1 MNIPDR
7 WIPLLDMLS
16 DKDLATLMRAI
27 LHGEEEPT
35 ITGKSQS
42 VADLIYGD
50 IEKAKRNNG
59 YQRKYRSKSD
69 NSLTEILQPSYSKTN
84 VRQLLDVC
92 KTDNNLTVR
101 QEERKEG
108 VPPCSPLPL
117 SPTPPITNPPIIPPY
132 QEKREEAL
140 TGVCAGACEDE
151 QISFEGFEPLDPPES
166 EVKRRK
172 PTIAERFD
180 ALWAEYPKKNGKKNA
195 FESYQ
200 RAIAA
205 GVTDETIAD
214 GIRRYKDYIAAK
226 RTSEQYILAGST
238 YFYQWRWQDIYDTVS
253 AAPTFSEKSGGDEF
267 LNYLNEELEK
277 EKAKRENRWTEQT

>member
-16 DKDLATLMRAI
+16 DKDLATLMRAV

-35 ITGKSQS
+35 LAGKNQS

-50 IEKAKRNNG
+50 IAKTKYFAEAKRKSRKRFDGQTIVKEMSNDC
-59 YQRKYRSKSD
+59 QRDVKEMSIDS
-69 NSLTEILQPSYSKTN
+69 QTN
-84 VRQLLDVC
+84 V
-92 KTDNNLTVR
+92 K

-108 VPPCSPLPL
+108 VPPCPPLPL
-117 SPTPPITNPPIIPPY
+117 PPTPPITNPPIIPPF

-140 TGVCAGACEDE
+140 TGAGACEDE
-151 QISFEGFEPLDPPES
+151 QIPFEGFEPLDPPES

-172 PTIAERFD
+172 PTIEERFET
-180 ALWAEYPKKNGKKNA
+180 LWAEYPKKNGKKNA

-253 AAPTFSEKSGGDEF
+253 AAPTCSDKSGGDEF

-277 EKAKRENRWTEQT
+277 EKAKRESRWTEQT

>member
-1 MNIPDR
+1 MNIPDK
-7 WIPLLDMLS
+7 WKNELNSLS
-16 DKDLATLMRAI
+16 QKDYITLTKAI
-27 LHGEEEPT
+27 LFDLPEPQ
-35 ITGKSQS
+35 ISENNQYI
-42 VADLIYGD
+42 ADRIYEGFKKTEYNK
-50 IEKAKRNNG
+50 IAKRKSRKSNG
-59 YQRKYRSKSD
+59 SQF
-69 NSLTEILQPSYSKTN
+69 
-84 VRQLLDVC
+84 DV
-92 KTDNNLTVR
+92 NLTSNGSQTEVNLTSSK
-101 QEERKEG
+101 EEKREAS
-108 VPPCSPLPL
+108 PPCSPSSFPPHPL
-117 SPTPPITNPPIIPPY
+117 INSPYNPPLE
-132 QEKREEAL
+132 EKREEAL

-166 EVKRRK
+166 EVKHRK
-172 PTIAERFD
+172 PTIAERFE

-214 GIRRYKDYIAAK
+214 GIKRYKDYIAVK

-253 AAPTFSEKSGGDEF
+253 VAPTCSEKSGGDEF

-277 EKAKRENRWTEQT
+277 EKAKRESRWTEQT

>member
-7 WIPLLDMLS
+7 WIAKLDMLPP
-16 DKDLATLMRAI
+16 KDFKTLVMAI
-27 LHGEEEPT
+27 LRDESEPE
-35 ITGKSQS
+35 ITGKLQYIATDIYVDRKRAEYHKLIVRKARNKVTETSLLNHS
-42 VADLIYGD
+42 VSHGD
-50 IEKAKRNNG
+50 GHGDSHK
-59 YQRKYRSKSD
+59 Q
-69 NSLTEILQPSYSKTN
+69 
-84 VRQLLDVC
+84 V
-92 KTDNNLTVR
+92 TVI
-101 QEERKEG
+101 QEEKREAS
-108 VPPCSPLPL
+108 PPCSPSSFPPHPL
-117 SPTPPITNPPIIPPY
+117 INSPYNPPLE
-132 QEKREEAL
+132 EKREEAL

-151 QISFEGFEPLDPPES
+151 QISFEGFEPLEPPES
-166 EVKRRK
+166 EVKHRK
-172 PTIAERFD
+172 PTIAERFE

-205 GVTDETIAD
+205 GVTDETIDD

-238 YFYQWRWQDIYDTVS
+238 YFYQWRWQDIYDTAS
-253 AAPTFSEKSGGDEF
+253 AAPTYRENSGGDEF

>member
-69 NSLTEILQPSYSKTN
+69 NSLTEILHTSYSKTN

-117 SPTPPITNPPIIPPY
+117 PPTPPITNPPIIPPC
-132 QEKREEAL
+132 QEKREEVTDSA
-140 TGVCAGACEDE
+140 GAGACEDE
-151 QISFEGFEPLDPPES
+151 QIPFEGFEPLDPPES

-172 PTIAERFD
+172 PTIAERFE

-200 RAIAA
+200 RALKD
-205 GVTDETIAD
+205 GVTDEVIAD
-214 GIRRYKDYIAAK
+214 GIKRYKEHIATK
-226 RTSEQYILAGST
+226 HTEDKYILIGSS
-238 YFYQWRWQDIYDTVS
+238 YFQQRRWEDEYDTNT
-253 AAPTFSEKSGGDEF
+253 ADGKDE
-267 LNYLNEELEK
+267 NGKPAWMSQEDWEEMN
-277 EKAKRENRWTEQT
+277 AVFG

>member
-7 WIPLLDMLS
+7 WIAKLDMLPP
-16 DKDLATLMRAI
+16 KDFKTLVMAI
-27 LHGEEEPT
+27 LRDESEPE
-35 ITGKSQS
+35 ITGKLQYIATDIYVDRKRAEYHKLIVRKARNKVTETSLLNHS
-42 VADLIYGD
+42 VSHGD
-50 IEKAKRNNG
+50 GHGDSHK
-59 YQRKYRSKSD
+59 Q
-69 NSLTEILQPSYSKTN
+69 
-84 VRQLLDVC
+84 V
-92 KTDNNLTVR
+92 TVI
-101 QEERKEG
+101 QEEKREAS
-108 VPPCSPLPL
+108 PPCSPSSFPPHPL
-117 SPTPPITNPPIIPPY
+117 INSPYNPPL
-132 QEKREEAL
+132 EENREEAL

-151 QISFEGFEPLDPPES
+151 QISFEGFEPLEPPES
-166 EVKRRK
+166 EVKHRK
-172 PTIAERFD
+172 PTIAERFE

-253 AAPTFSEKSGGDEF
+253 AAPTCSEKSGGDEF

-277 EKAKRENRWTEQT
+277 EKAKRESRWTEQT

>member
-7 WIPLLDMLS
+7 WIAKLDMLPP
-16 DKDLATLMRAI
+16 KDFKTLVMAI
-27 LHGEEEPT
+27 LRDESEPE
-35 ITGKSQS
+35 ITGKLQYIATDIYVDRKRAEYHKLIVRKARNKVTETSLLNHS
-42 VADLIYGD
+42 VSHGD
-50 IEKAKRNNG
+50 GHGDSHK
-59 YQRKYRSKSD
+59 Q
-69 NSLTEILQPSYSKTN
+69 
-84 VRQLLDVC
+84 V
-92 KTDNNLTVR
+92 TVI
-101 QEERKEG
+101 QEEKREAS
-108 VPPCSPLPL
+108 PPCSPSSFPPHPL
-117 SPTPPITNPPIIPPY
+117 INSPYNPPLE
-132 QEKREEAL
+132 EKREEAL

-151 QISFEGFEPLDPPES
+151 QISFEGFEPLEPPES
-166 EVKRRK
+166 EVKHRK
-172 PTIAERFD
+172 PTIAERFE

-238 YFYQWRWQDIYDTVS
+238 YFYQWRWQDIYDTAS
-253 AAPTFSEKSGGDEF
+253 AAPTYRENSGGDEF

>member
-7 WIPLLDMLS
+7 WIAKLDSLPP
-16 DKDLATLMRAI
+16 KDFKTLVMAI
-27 LHGEEEPT
+27 LKDESEPE
-35 ITGKSQS
+35 ITEKLQFVASDIYADIKQLQQTSERVRKSRS
-42 VADLIYGD
+42 
-50 IEKAKRNNG
+50 KRYSNVTVTVTETLQKHNSNG
-59 YQRKYRSKSD
+59 YS
-69 NSLTEILQPSYSKTN
+69 NVTETK
-84 VRQLLDVC
+84 
-92 KTDNNLTVR
+92 
-101 QEERKEG
+101 EEKREAS
-108 VPPCSPLPL
+108 PPCSPSSFPPHPL
-117 SPTPPITNPPIIPPY
+117 INSPYNPPLE
-132 QEKREEAL
+132 EKREEAL
-140 TGVCAGACEDE
+140 TGVCAGACEEE
-151 QISFEGFEPLDPPES
+151 QIPFEGFEPLDPPES

-172 PTIAERFD
+172 PTIAERFE

-214 GIRRYKDYIAAK
+214 GIKRYKEHIAAK

-253 AAPTFSEKSGGDEF
+253 AAPTCSENSGGDEF

-277 EKAKRENRWTEQT
+277 EKAKRESRWTEQT

>member
-27 LHGEEEPT
+27 LHGEEKPT
-35 ITGKSQS
+35 LTGKNQS

-50 IEKAKRNNG
+50 IAKTKYFAEAKRKSRKKFDSQTIVKEMSNDC
-59 YQRKYRSKSD
+59 QRDVKEMSID
-69 NSLTEILQPSYSKTN
+69 GQTN
-84 VRQLLDVC
+84 V
-92 KTDNNLTVR
+92 K

-117 SPTPPITNPPIIPPY
+117 SPTPPITNPPIIPPS
-132 QEKREEAL
+132 QEKREEV
-140 TGVCAGACEDE
+140 TDSAGAGEEE
-151 QISFEGFEPLDPPES
+151 QIPFEGFEPLDPIEP

-172 PTIAERFD
+172 PTIAERFE

-200 RAIAA
+200 RALKD
-205 GVTDETIAD
+205 GVTDEVIAD
-214 GIRRYKDYIAAK
+214 GIKRYKEHIATK
-226 RTSEQYILAGST
+226 HTDDKYILIGSS
-238 YFYQWRWQDIYDTVS
+238 YFQQRRWEDEYDTNTAVG
-253 AAPTFSEKSGGDEF
+253 KDE
-267 LNYLNEELEK
+267 NGKPAWMSQEDWEEMN
-277 EKAKRENRWTEQT
+277 AVFG

>member
-7 WIPLLDMLS
+7 WIAKLDSLPP
-16 DKDLATLMRAI
+16 KDFKTLVMAI
-27 LHGEEEPT
+27 LKDESEPE
-35 ITGKSQS
+35 ITEKLQFVASDIYADIKQLQQTSERVRKSRS
-42 VADLIYGD
+42 
-50 IEKAKRNNG
+50 KRYSNVTVTVTETLQKHNSNG
-59 YQRKYRSKSD
+59 YS
-69 NSLTEILQPSYSKTN
+69 NVTETK
-84 VRQLLDVC
+84 
-92 KTDNNLTVR
+92 
-101 QEERKEG
+101 EEKREAS
-108 VPPCSPLPL
+108 PPCSPSSFPPHPL
-117 SPTPPITNPPIIPPY
+117 INSPYNPPLE
-132 QEKREEAL
+132 EKREEAL

-172 PTIAERFD
+172 PTIAERFE

-253 AAPTFSEKSGGDEF
+253 AAPTCSEKSGGDEF

-277 EKAKRENRWTEQT
+277 EKAKRESRWTEQT

>member
-1 MNIPDR
+1 MNIPDK
-7 WIPLLDMLS
+7 WKNELNSLS
-16 DKDLATLMRAI
+16 QKDYITLTKAI
-27 LHGEEEPT
+27 LFDLPEPQ
-35 ITGKSQS
+35 ISENNQYI
-42 VADLIYGD
+42 ADRIYEGFKKTEYNK
-50 IEKAKRNNG
+50 IAKR
-59 YQRKYRSKSD
+59 KSRT
-69 NSLTEILQPSYSKTN
+69 SIG
-84 VRQLLDVC
+84 RQFDV
-92 KTDNNLTVR
+92 NLTSNGSQTEVNLTSNK
-101 QEERKEG
+101 EERKEG

-117 SPTPPITNPPIIPPY
+117 PPAPPNTNPPIIPPS

-140 TGVCAGACEDE
+140 TGVCAGACEEE
-151 QISFEGFEPLDPPES
+151 QIPFEGFEPLDPPES
-166 EVKRRK
+166 EVKHRK

-200 RAIAA
+200 RAINA

-253 AAPTFSEKSGGDEF
+253 AAPTCSEKSGGDEF

-277 EKAKRENRWTEQT
+277 EKAKRESRWTEQT

>member
-1 MNIPDR
+1 VNIPDR
-7 WIPLLDMLS
+7 WIAKLDMLPP
-16 DKDLATLMRAI
+16 KDFKTLVMAI
-27 LHGEEEPT
+27 LRDESEPE
-35 ITGKSQS
+35 ITGKLQYIATDIY
-42 VADLIYGD
+42 VDRKRAEYHKLIVR
-50 IEKAKRNNG
+50 KARNKVTETSLLNH
-59 YQRKYRSKSD
+59 SD
-69 NSLTEILQPSYSKTN
+69 SHSDGHSDSHKQ
-84 VRQLLDVC
+84 V
-92 KTDNNLTVR
+92 TVI
-101 QEERKEG
+101 QEEKREAS
-108 VPPCSPLPL
+108 PPCSPSSFPPYPL
-117 SPTPPITNPPIIPPY
+117 INSPYNPPLE
-132 QEKREEAL
+132 EKREEAL

-151 QISFEGFEPLDPPES
+151 QIPFFEGFEPIDPPES
-166 EVKRRK
+166 EVKHRK
-172 PTIAERFD
+172 PTIGERFE

-253 AAPTFSEKSGGDEF
+253 AAPTCSEKSGGDEF

-277 EKAKRENRWTEQT
+277 EKAKRESRWTEQT

>member
-27 LHGEEEPT
+27 LHREEKPT
-35 ITGKSQS
+35 LTGKNQS

-50 IEKAKRNNG
+50 IAKTKYFAEAKRKSRKKFDGQTIVKEMSNDC
-59 YQRKYRSKSD
+59 QRNVKEMSIDS
-69 NSLTEILQPSYSKTN
+69 QTN
-84 VRQLLDVC
+84 V
-92 KTDNNLTVR
+92 K

-117 SPTPPITNPPIIPPY
+117 PPTPPITNPPIIPPY
-132 QEKREEAL
+132 QEKREEVTDSA
-140 TGVCAGACEDE
+140 GAGACEDE
-151 QISFEGFEPLDPPES
+151 QIPFEGFEPLDPPDS

-172 PTIAERFD
+172 PTIAERFE

-195 FESYQ
+195 FENYQ

-238 YFYQWRWQDIYDTVS
+238 YFYQWRWQDIYDTNTAVG
-253 AAPTFSEKSGGDEF
+253 KDE
-267 LNYLNEELEK
+267 NGKPAWMSQEDWEEMN
-277 EKAKRENRWTEQT
+277 AVFG

>member
-1 MNIPDR
+1 MNIPDK
-7 WIPLLDMLS
+7 WKNELNSLS
-16 DKDLATLMRAI
+16 QKDYITLTKAI
-27 LHGEEEPT
+27 LFDLPEPQ
-35 ITGKSQS
+35 ISENNQYI
-42 VADLIYGD
+42 ADRIYEGFKKTEYNK
-50 IEKAKRNNG
+50 IAKRKSRKSNG
-59 YQRKYRSKSD
+59 SQF
-69 NSLTEILQPSYSKTN
+69 
-84 VRQLLDVC
+84 DV
-92 KTDNNLTVR
+92 NLTSNGSQTEVNLTSSK
-101 QEERKEG
+101 EEKREAS
-108 VPPCSPLPL
+108 PPCSPSSFPPHPL
-117 SPTPPITNPPIIPPY
+117 INSPYNPPLE
-132 QEKREEAL
+132 EKREEAL

-151 QISFEGFEPLDPPES
+151 QIPFEGFEPLDPPES

-214 GIRRYKDYIAAK
+214 GIKRYKDYIAAK

-253 AAPTFSEKSGGDEF
+253 AAPTCSEKSGGDEF

-277 EKAKRENRWTEQT
+277 EKAKRESRWTEQT